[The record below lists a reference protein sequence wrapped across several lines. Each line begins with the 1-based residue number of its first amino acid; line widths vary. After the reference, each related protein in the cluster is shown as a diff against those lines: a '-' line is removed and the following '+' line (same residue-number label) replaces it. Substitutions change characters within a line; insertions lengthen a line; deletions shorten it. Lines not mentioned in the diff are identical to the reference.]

1 MAAFKTLAS
10 PHTLGAEIAPVSLSG
25 PAHERGRRHAFDR
38 ADEQAAITRLLGD
51 QPDLAGMIEK
61 AQVKARELFPKP
73 SFTLE
78 LLHFG
83 DQGGPPLQLIA
94 HAEMERISYQEALI
108 RFKRWLVEAL
118 RYDSDRI
125 LISAQ
130 RILDTARIATPV
142 TFPVGVVPRRIRDQ

>member
-1 MAAFKTLAS
+1 MNAISDML
-10 PHTLGAEIAPVSLSG
+10 
-25 PAHERGRRHAFDR
+25 PAD
-38 ADEQAAITRLLGD
+38 ADEQAEIERILRE

-61 AQVKARELFPKP
+61 AQVKASELFPKP

-78 LLHFG
+78 LLHYG
-83 DQGGPPLQLIA
+83 DQWDPPLQLIA

-108 RFKRWLVEAL
+108 RFKRWLVDDL

-130 RILDTARIATPV
+130 RILDTASA
-142 TFPVGVVPRRIRDQ
+142 